1 MEIRAPRDFSLSPF
15 KTNEESS
22 DKDLEQKET
31 NSPKNSFSGKARVFV
46 EKDGKRARLTTDVK
60 VTIIELR
67 EDEILKG
74 YMTLQTGDV
83 SKNNKDLFLEHTGG
97 SNYNFFAKLNFEAKK
112 INIEKEIAKTKK
124 QTK

>member
-1 MEIRAPRDFSLSPF
+1 
-15 KTNEESS
+15 
-22 DKDLEQKET
+22 
-31 NSPKNSFSGKARVFV
+31 
-46 EKDGKRARLTTDVK
+46 
-60 VTIIELR
+60 
-67 EDEILKG
+67 
-74 YMTLQTGDV
+74 MTLQTGDV